1 MALTKQKLTPMQAL
15 EKLKH
20 YCSYQ
25 ERSHAEVVQQ
35 LYAYSVY
42 KGDHDA
48 IIASLIEK
56 NYLNQER
63 FAIALVGGKH
73 RAKSWGRIK
82 IMNAL
87 KAKGVTSTYIL
98 KEAFKQIDEV
108 AYLKKLQN
116 FADKKWATLKGEQYL
131 IKKKKLYTHLLQKG
145 YESKLVLKE
154 IERLEGSKK

>member
-1 MALTKQKLTPMQAL
+1 MALTKQKLTPKQAL

-42 KGDHDA
+42 KGDHGA
-48 IIASLIEK
+48 IIATLIEE
-56 NYLNQER
+56 NYLNEGR

-73 RAKSWGRIK
+73 RAKSWGRVK
-82 IMNAL
+82 IMEAL

-98 KEAFKQIDEV
+98 KEAFKEIDNEE
-108 AYLKKLQN
+108 YLKKLQK
-116 FADKKWATLKGEQYL
+116 FADKKWASLKGTQYI
-131 IKKKKLYTHLLQKG
+131 IKKKKLYLYLLQKG
-145 YESKLVLKE
+145 YESALVWKE
-154 IERLEGSKK
+154 IERLQEN